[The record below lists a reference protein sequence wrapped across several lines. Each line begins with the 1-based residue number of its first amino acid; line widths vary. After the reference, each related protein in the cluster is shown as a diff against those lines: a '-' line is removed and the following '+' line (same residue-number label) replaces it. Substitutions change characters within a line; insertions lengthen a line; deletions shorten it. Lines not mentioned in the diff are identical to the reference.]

1 MHSMVR
7 AEPPTSWL
15 ASTRQTDQPASA
27 NRNAAA
33 NPLGPPPVTTASKSP
48 MGFRYPAA
56 RGTSADQPPE
66 REGPGSIRPAPPPGC
81 PSTPR
86 SRSRAWTAARPSSS
100 VCVRHAAGR
109 WVGAKHSSGSRAA
122 VRPPATG
129 GTMAFQI
136 TEVQKALKG
145 VNYPATNNEL
155 ANHAEGNGADRELVD
170 ALRGMNKSSFD
181 GPNAVMKE
189 LKGSLTGS
197 ND

>member
-1 MHSMVR
+1 MVR

-15 ASTRQTDQPASA
+15 ASTRQTDHPASA

-33 NPLGPPPVTTASKSP
+33 NPLGPPPVTTASNSP
-48 MGFRYPAA
+48 MAFRYPAA
-56 RGTSADQPPE
+56 RGTSADQSPE
-66 REGPGSIRPAPPPGC
+66 REGPGSIRPAPPSSC
-81 PSTPR
+81 PSTRGRGAGPGPPPGVFIPVPR
-86 SRSRAWTAARPSSS
+86 AHRRPMGWS
-100 VCVRHAAGR
+100 
-109 WVGAKHSSGSRAA
+109 KHSSGSRAA